1 MLLIEAKT
9 KEFVENAN
17 YDLGIK
23 PEEATDE
30 MKEKSNSELE
40 GEGKGTKVITSSSI
54 STELN
59 IMGITSEEISNGNVY
74 QISTTDLEK
83 MGIKTIGDLA
93 GTDQN
98 TLIKKFGKF
107 GKMIWE
113 YANGIDNNP
122 VTVNNDKPKG
132 IGNSLTL
139 PQDVANIEK
148 LEETLLALTE
158 QVAYRLRKQELLAN
172 VVNVQIKTNDFK
184 TFSHQRKLDEA
195 TDSTK
200 YLYKEAKK
208 LLETLYQKSINKQI
222 RLIGVRVDNL
232 EEKEQMQISLFNQTD
247 TEKEKQRK
255 LDLLRYQLN
264 EIQEARL
271 KEGEE
276 SELEERSKI
285 IRNSE
290 KIAKNLSE
298 AEMAVGENTIDLIGN
313 AIRALEKIE
322 DVNSKY
328 SEKLVEMKNIYYEV
342 QEVARDISS
351 MKEDIYFDERERNE
365 IEERLDEIYSLKKKY
380 GNTIEK
386 ILDYKEELEKEIDRI
401 ENLDEENRKTK
412 EKIEK
417 IVASMEELC
426 KQMEEL
432 RKKNSKILNE
442 KINEELVQLEM
453 KNARFNAKVIEDGEF
468 SINGKSHVEFV
479 ITTNLGEEEKKLNKI
494 ASGGEM
500 SRIMLA
506 IKTVLSDIDEVPVL
520 IFDEIDTGISGKA
533 ANSVGSK
540 LKKIAKKHQVII
552 VTHLA
557 TIAAQ
562 GDYNYYIYKEVD
574 ANKTNTNVKLLNE
587 SETIREIARIASGE
601 ITEISLSHARELRN
615 KNV

>member
-1 MLLIEAKT
+1 MKNIIDIHGQYDNQTLMDT
-9 KEFVENAN
+9 EF
-17 YDLGIK
+17 
-23 PEEATDE
+23 
-30 MKEKSNSELE
+30 
-40 GEGKGTKVITSSSI
+40 
-54 STELN
+54 
-59 IMGITSEEISNGNVY
+59 
-74 QISTTDLEK
+74 
-83 MGIKTIGDLA
+83 
-93 GTDQN
+93 
-98 TLIKKFGKF
+98 
-107 GKMIWE
+107 
-113 YANGIDNNP
+113 
-122 VTVNNDKPKG
+122 
-132 IGNSLTL
+132 
-139 PQDVANIEK
+139 
-148 LEETLLALTE
+148 
-158 QVAYRLRKQELLAN
+158 
-172 VVNVQIKTNDFK
+172 
-184 TFSHQRKLDEA
+184 H
-195 TDSTK
+195 TK
-200 YLYKEAKK
+200 YLDKFIGTRIAEIHKK
-208 LLETLYQKSINKQI
+208 YVELYTEYIELNKMLKNNYGDEI
-222 RLIGVRVDNL
+222 
-232 EEKEQMQISLFNQTD
+232 
-247 TEKEKQRK
+247 EKQRK
-255 LDLLRYQLN
+255 LDLLQYQYK
-264 EIQEARL
+264 EIKAANL
-271 KEGEE
+271 KNGEDE
-276 SELEERSKI
+276 QLEEKRKI
-285 IRNSE
+285 IMSSE
-290 KIAKNLSE
+290 KVAEALNIVSNNLE
-298 AEMAVGENTIDLIGN
+298 GNIIDVVN
-313 AIRALEKIE
+313 DSIRALEKIE

-417 IVASMEELC
+417 IVSTMEELC
-426 KQMEEL
+426 KQIEEL
-432 RKKNSKILNE
+432 RAKNSKILNE

-562 GDYNYYIYKEVD
+562 GDYNYYIYKEVA

-601 ITEISLSHARELRN
+601 ITEKETVKKDRVISEETSKKVLSMMQSVVAEGTG
-615 KNV
+615 KNAQVQGYSIGGKTGTSEDGVNTGKYVTSFIGTSPIENPQVCILITLYNPTGEGGHQGGGIAAPIASQVLGEVLPYLEIKKQNEEEQQEVEVPNIIGLTVKEAKKVLEDVGLQLEVKESEDSSIDTITNQLPKAGIKTKQGTSVVVKNQE